1 MRHGKI
7 RAVIIEDE
15 NEALDLLSG
24 LVGATDMAIVTG
36 STTDPMRAV
45 KLIIDH
51 DPEILFLD
59 IRMPGLS
66 GFDILN
72 ELRNKM
78 SPLPFVVFT
87 TAYDEYAIKAFE
99 YAAFDYLL
107 KPVDPERLLKTLQR
121 FATIIDHGPD
131 LRNQSLHE
139 NGRTLIYR
147 ALTGVVFINPAE
159 VVFITADGNYS
170 TFHYV
175 SGRMETVT
183 SLLGTIEEQ
192 LDATH
197 YFRASRSCIVNTNF
211 LARIDG
217 KQQQCVLM
225 KNEREFR
232 CEISRD
238 KVKPLMDYMK
248 IRGTELRPFIH

>member
-1 MRHGKI
+1 MRNGKI
-7 RAVIIEDE
+7 RTVIIEDE
-15 NEALDLLSG
+15 HEALDLLSG
-24 LVGATDMAIVTG
+24 LVEGTGLAIVTG
-36 STTDPMRAV
+36 STTDPRKAV
-45 KLIIDH
+45 KLINDH
-51 DPEILFLD
+51 EPEIIFLD

-72 ELRNKM
+72 ELRRKM
-78 SPLPFVVFT
+78 SSMPFVVFT

-107 KPVDPERLLKTLQR
+107 KPVDPDRLNETLMR
-121 FATIIDHGPD
+121 YSTTVNRDTDH
-131 LRNQSLHE
+131 RNPSLHE

-147 ALTGVVFINPAE
+147 AITGVVFIDPSE

-170 TFHYV
+170 TFHFI

-192 LDATH
+192 LDGNL
-197 YFRASRSCIVNTNF
+197 YFRASRSCIVNTAF

-217 KQQQCVLM
+217 KQQQCVLV
-225 KNEREFR
+225 KSEKEFR
-232 CEISRD
+232 CEIARD
-238 KVKPLMDYMK
+238 KIKPLMDFMK
-248 IRGTELRPFIH
+248 TKGSEL

>member
-1 MRHGKI
+1 MRNGKI
-7 RAVIIEDE
+7 RTVIIEDE
-15 NEALDLLSG
+15 HEALDLLSG
-24 LVGATDMAIVTG
+24 LVEATGLAIVTG
-36 STTDPMRAV
+36 STTDPGKAV
-45 KLIIDH
+45 KLIADH
-51 DPEILFLD
+51 EPEIIFLD

-72 ELRNKM
+72 ELRRKM
-78 SPLPFVVFT
+78 RYMPFVVFT

-107 KPVDPERLLKTLQR
+107 KPVDPERLQETLMR
-121 FATIIDHGPD
+121 FSTTVNRDTDHRSQP
-131 LRNQSLHE
+131 SHE

-147 ALTGVVFINPAE
+147 AITGVVFIDPSE

-170 TFHYV
+170 TFHFT

-192 LDATH
+192 LDENL
-197 YFRASRSCIVNTNF
+197 YFRASRSCIVNTTF

-217 KQQQCVLM
+217 KQQQCVLV
-225 KNEREFR
+225 KNEKEFR
-232 CEISRD
+232 CEIARD
-238 KVKPLMDYMK
+238 KIKPLMDFMK
-248 IRGTELRPFIH
+248 TKGSEL